1 MDKIDVVIVGA
12 GLSGLACAYKL
23 AEKDM
28 QVIVVERGDFP
39 GSKNVTGG
47 RLYTMPIKEMVGDM
61 LEGAPFERKIVRERW
76 SLLGEG
82 NSIGIDLTS
91 ERFRKEEHSFSILR
105 ATFDR
110 WLADKLMEKGVFVIP
125 KYRVDDLLWEDGKV
139 VAGVKAGQE
148 EIPAH
153 VVVAA
158 DGVLSF
164 MGEKAGLKPRMAA
177 RNYAVGIKEII
188 ELPEEKIND
197 RFNVEPG
204 EGVAHLFLGDVTKG
218 LFGGGFLYTNRESV
232 SLGVVVGIKA
242 LMESNQKLEAH
253 TLMDMFK
260 ERYEL
265 RTLIGDG
272 RLSEYSAHV
281 IPEGGYGG
289 ISKLY
294 GNGIILTGDAAGF
307 ALNMGVT
314 VRGME
319 FAIASGIVAAET
331 IIQAKEADDFSE
343 KSLARYEARLK
354 ETFVMKDLQTCKD
367 MPEFLD
373 NESFFAF
380 YPKCFPDLVEKVM
393 WFDQGPKTRLGKTL
407 WDNLK
412 SSGMLSF
419 KRLMELYKIKNL

>member
-47 RLYTMPIKEMVGDM
+47 SLYTMPIRAMVGDM

-76 SLLGEG
+76 SLLGED
-82 NSIGIDLTS
+82 NSLGIDLTS
-91 ERFRKEEHSFSILR
+91 EKFRKEDHSFSILR

-125 KYRVDDLLWEDGKV
+125 KYRVDDLLWEDGHI
-139 VAGVKAGQE
+139 AGVRAGQE
-148 EIPAH
+148 EIYAH

-164 MGEKAGLKPRMAA
+164 MGEKAGLKPKMSPH
-177 RNYAVGIKEII
+177 NYAVGIKEII

-218 LFGGGFLYTNRESV
+218 LFGGGFLYTNKESV
-232 SLGVVVGIKA
+232 SLGIVVGIKA
-242 LMESNQKLEAH
+242 LIESKQNFEAH

-265 RTLIGDG
+265 RTLIKDG
-272 RLSEYSAHV
+272 LLSEYSAHV
-281 IPEGGYGG
+281 IPEGGLGE
-289 ISKLY
+289 ISRLY

-319 FAIASGIVAAET
+319 FAIASGIKAAET
-331 IIQAKEADDFSE
+331 IIQAKEANDFSE
-343 KSLARYEARLK
+343 KSLAQYEARLK
-354 ETFVMKDLQTCKD
+354 ETFVLKDLQTCKD
-367 MPEFLD
+367 MPAFLD

-393 WFDQGPKTRLGKTL
+393 WFDQGPKTGIGKTA
-407 WDNLK
+407 WSQLK
-412 SSGMLSF
+412 SSGMMSW
-419 KRLMELYKIKNL
+419 KRLMELYRLKNL

>member
-23 AEKDM
+23 AEKGL
-28 QVIVVERGDFP
+28 QAIVVERGDFP

-47 RLYTMPIKEMVGDM
+47 RLYTMPIKDMAGDM

-76 SLLGEG
+76 SLLGDS
-82 NSIGIDLTS
+82 NSIGVDLTS
-91 ERFRKEEHSFSILR
+91 EKFRKEDHSFSILR

-110 WLADKLMEKGVFVIP
+110 WLADRLMEKGVFVIP
-125 KYRVDDLLWEDGKV
+125 KYRVDDLLWEDGA

-148 EIPAH
+148 EIYAH

-164 MGEKAGLKPRMAA
+164 IGEKAGLKPKMSP
-177 RNYAVGIKEII
+177 RNYAVGIKEVI

-218 LFGGGFLYTNRESV
+218 LFGGGFLYTNKESI
-232 SLGVVVGIKA
+232 SLGIVVGIKA
-242 LMESNQKLEAH
+242 LMENRQNIEAH
-253 TLMDMFK
+253 ALMDMFK

-265 RTLIGDG
+265 RTLIRDG

-281 IPEGGYGG
+281 IPEGGFGG
-289 ISKLY
+289 LSKLAS
-294 GNGIILTGDAAGF
+294 NGIILTGDAAGF

-319 FAIASGIVAAET
+319 FAIASGIVGAET
-331 IIQAKEADDFSE
+331 IIQAKESNDFSE
-343 KSLARYEARLK
+343 KSLSRYETRLK
-354 ETFVMKDLQTCKD
+354 ETFVVKDLQTCKD

-373 NESFFAF
+373 NESFFSF
-380 YPKCFPDLVEKVM
+380 YPKCFPDLAEKVM
-393 WFDQGPKTRLGKTL
+393 WFDKGPKPGIGKTA
-407 WDNLK
+407 WSSLK
-412 SSGMLSF
+412 SSGMVSF
-419 KRLMELYKIKNL
+419 KRLMELYRIKNI

>member
-23 AEKDM
+23 AETGM

-47 RLYTMPIKEMVGDM
+47 RLYTMPIREMVGDM
-61 LEGAPFERKIVRERW
+61 LDGAPFERKIVRERW
-76 SLLGEG
+76 SLLGDG
-82 NSIGIDLTS
+82 NSIGIDLAS
-91 ERFRKEEHSFSILR
+91 ERFRREDHSFSILR

-110 WLADKLMEKGVFVIP
+110 WLADRLMEKGVFVIP
-125 KYRVDDLLWEDGKV
+125 KYRVDDLLWEDGA

-148 EIPAH
+148 EINAH

-164 MGEKAGLKPRMAA
+164 MGEKAGLKPKMSP
-177 RNYAVGIKEII
+177 RNYAVGIKEVI

-197 RFNVEPG
+197 RFNVDPG

-232 SLGVVVGIKA
+232 SLGIVVGIKA
-242 LMESNQKLEAH
+242 LMENRQNIEAH
-253 TLMDMFK
+253 ELMDMFK

-265 RTLIGDG
+265 RTLIRDG

-281 IPEGGYGG
+281 IPEGGFKG
-289 ISKLY
+289 ISKLT

-319 FAIASGIVAAET
+319 FAIASGVIAAE
-331 IIQAKEADDFSE
+331 IIIKAKEANDFSE
-343 KSLARYEARLK
+343 KSLSQYEAKLR
-354 ETFVMKDLQTCKD
+354 ETFVLKDLQTCRD

-373 NESFFAF
+373 NDSFFAF

-393 WFDQGPKTRLGKTL
+393 WFDKGPKAGIGKTA
-407 WDNLK
+407 WSNLK

-419 KRLMELYKIKNL
+419 KRLMELYRIKNI

>member
-47 RLYTMPIKEMVGDM
+47 RLYTMPIREMVGDM

-76 SLLGEG
+76 SLLGDG

-110 WLADKLMEKGVFVIP
+110 WLADRLMEKGVFVIP
-125 KYRVDDLLWEDGKV
+125 KYRVDDLLWEDGK

-164 MGEKAGLKPRMAA
+164 IGEKAGLKPKMAA

-232 SLGVVVGIKA
+232 SIGVVVGIKA
-242 LMESNQKLEAH
+242 LMESNQNLEAH
-253 TLMDMFK
+253 MLIDMFK

-343 KSLARYEARLK
+343 KSLARYKARLK

-367 MPEFLD
+367 IPEFLD
-373 NESFFAF
+373 NDSFFAF

-419 KRLMELYKIKNL
+419 KRLMELYRIKNL

>member
-1 MDKIDVVIVGA
+1 MEKIDVVIVGG

-23 AEKDM
+23 AEKDL

-47 RLYTMPIKEMVGDM
+47 RLYMMPIREMVGDM
-61 LEGAPFERKIVRERW
+61 LDGAPFERKVVRERW

-82 NSIGIDLTS
+82 NSVGVDLMS
-91 ERFRKEEHSFSILR
+91 ESFRKEEHSYTVLR

-125 KYRVDDLLWEDGKV
+125 KYRVDDLLWEGNKV
-139 VAGVKAGQE
+139 VGVRAGTE
-148 EIPAH
+148 EIFAN
-153 VVVAA
+153 VVVAS

-164 MGEKAGLKPRMAA
+164 LGEKAGLRPKMEPG
-177 RNYAVGIKEII
+177 NYAVGIKEVI

-197 RFNVEPG
+197 RFNVLSG

-218 LFGGGFLYTNRESV
+218 LFGGGFLYTNKESV

-242 LMESNQKLEAH
+242 LMGRTPSLEAH
-253 TLMDMFK
+253 TLVEMFK

-265 RTLIGDG
+265 KNLIKDG

-289 ISKLY
+289 ISKIY

-319 FAIASGIVAAET
+319 FAIASGIIGAEA
-331 IIQAKEADDFSE
+331 ILKAKERDDYSE
-343 KSLARYEARLK
+343 KTLSSYETRLK
-354 ETFVMKDLQTCKD
+354 ETFVLQDLQTCQS
-367 MPEFLD
+367 MPAYLD
-373 NESFFAF
+373 NEAFFNL
-380 YPKCFPDLVEKVM
+380 YPRSIPDLAEKIM
-393 WFDQGPKTRLGKTL
+393 WFDRGPKAKIGKTL
-407 WDNLK
+407 WENMKTSGLLSLK
-412 SSGMLSF
+412 SLI
-419 KRLMELYKIKNL
+419 ELYKIKNL

>member
-47 RLYTMPIKEMVGDM
+47 RLYAMPIRAMVGDM

-76 SLLGEG
+76 SLLGED
-82 NSIGIDLTS
+82 NSLGIDLTS
-91 ERFRKEEHSFSILR
+91 EKFRKEDHSFSILR

-125 KYRVDDLLWEDGKV
+125 KYRVDDLLWEDGHI
-139 VAGVKAGQE
+139 AGVRAGQE
-148 EIPAH
+148 EIYAH

-164 MGEKAGLKPRMAA
+164 MGEKAGLKPKMSPH
-177 RNYAVGIKEII
+177 NYAVGIKEII

-218 LFGGGFLYTNRESV
+218 LFGGGFLYTNKESV
-232 SLGVVVGIKA
+232 SLGIVVGIKA
-242 LMESNQKLEAH
+242 LIESKQNFEAH

-265 RTLIGDG
+265 RTLIKDG
-272 RLSEYSAHV
+272 LLSEYSAHV
-281 IPEGGYGG
+281 IPEGGLGG
-289 ISKLY
+289 ISRLY

-319 FAIASGIVAAET
+319 FAIASGIKAAET
-331 IIQAKEADDFSE
+331 IIQAKEANDFSE
-343 KSLARYEARLK
+343 KSLAKYEASLK
-354 ETFVMKDLQTCKD
+354 ETFVLKDLQTCKD
-367 MPEFLD
+367 MPAFLD

-393 WFDQGPKTRLGKTL
+393 WFDQGPKTGIGKTA
-407 WDNLK
+407 WSQLK
-412 SSGMLSF
+412 SSGMMSW
-419 KRLMELYKIKNL
+419 KRLMELYRLKNL

>member
-47 RLYTMPIKEMVGDM
+47 RLYTMPIREMVGDM

-110 WLADKLMEKGVFVIP
+110 WLADRLMEKGVFVIP
-125 KYRVDDLLWEDGKV
+125 KYRVDDLLWEDGK

-164 MGEKAGLKPRMAA
+164 MGEKAGLKPKMAA

-242 LMESNQKLEAH
+242 LMESNQNLEAH

>member
-1 MDKIDVVIVGA
+1 
-12 GLSGLACAYKL
+12 
-23 AEKDM
+23 
-28 QVIVVERGDFP
+28 
-39 GSKNVTGG
+39 
-47 RLYTMPIKEMVGDM
+47 MPIRTLVGDM

-91 ERFRKEEHSFSILR
+91 EKFRKEDHSFSILR

-125 KYRVDDLLWEDGKV
+125 KYRVDDLLWENGYIV
-139 VAGVKAGQE
+139 GVRAGQE
-148 EIPAH
+148 EIYAH

-164 MGEKAGLKPRMAA
+164 MGEKAGLKPKMSPH
-177 RNYAVGIKEII
+177 NYAVGIKEII

-218 LFGGGFLYTNRESV
+218 LFGGGFLYTNKESV
-232 SLGVVVGIKA
+232 SLGIVVGIKA
-242 LMESNQKLEAH
+242 LIESKQNFEAH

-265 RTLIGDG
+265 RTLIKDG
-272 RLSEYSAHV
+272 LLSEYSAHV
-281 IPEGGYGG
+281 IPEGGFSG

-319 FAIASGIVAAET
+319 FAIASGIKAAET
-331 IIQAKEADDFSE
+331 IIQAKEANDFSE
-343 KSLARYEARLK
+343 KSLAQYEARLK
-354 ETFVMKDLQTCKD
+354 ETFVLKDLQTCKD
-367 MPEFLD
+367 MPAFLD
-373 NESFFAF
+373 NESFFTF

-393 WFDQGPKTRLGKTL
+393 WFDQGPKTGIGKTA
-407 WDNLK
+407 WSQLK
-412 SSGMLSF
+412 SSGMMSW
-419 KRLMELYKIKNL
+419 KRLIELYRIKNL

>member
-12 GLSGLACAYKL
+12 GLSGLTCAYKL

-47 RLYTMPIKEMVGDM
+47 RLYTMPIREMVGDM

-76 SLLGEG
+76 SLLGDG

-110 WLADKLMEKGVFVIP
+110 WLADRLMEKGVFVIP
-125 KYRVDDLLWEDGKV
+125 KYRVDDLLWEDGK

-164 MGEKAGLKPRMAA
+164 IGEKAGLKPKMAA

-204 EGVAHLFLGDVTKG
+204 EGVAHLFLGDVTQG

-242 LMESNQKLEAH
+242 LMESNQNLEAH

-281 IPEGGYGG
+281 VPEGGYGG

-393 WFDQGPKTRLGKTL
+393 WFDQGSKTRLGKTL
-407 WDNLK
+407 WSNLK

>member
-47 RLYTMPIKEMVGDM
+47 RLYTMPIREMVGDM

-76 SLLGEG
+76 SLLGDG

-110 WLADKLMEKGVFVIP
+110 WLADRLMEKGVFVIP
-125 KYRVDDLLWEDGKV
+125 KYRVDDLLWEDGK

-164 MGEKAGLKPRMAA
+164 IGEKAGLKPKMAA

-204 EGVAHLFLGDVTKG
+204 EGVAHLFLGDVTQG

-242 LMESNQKLEAH
+242 LMESNQNLEAH

-281 IPEGGYGG
+281 VPEGGYGG

-393 WFDQGPKTRLGKTL
+393 WFDQGSKTRLGKTL
-407 WDNLK
+407 WSNLK

>member
-47 RLYTMPIKEMVGDM
+47 RLYTMPIKEVVGDM

-110 WLADKLMEKGVFVIP
+110 WLADRLMEKGVFVIP
-125 KYRVDDLLWEDGKV
+125 KYRVDDLLWEDGK

-242 LMESNQKLEAH
+242 LMESNQNLEAH

>member
-76 SLLGEG
+76 SLLGGG

-110 WLADKLMEKGVFVIP
+110 WLADRLMEKGVFVIP
-125 KYRVDDLLWEDGKV
+125 KYRVDDLLWEDGK

-204 EGVAHLFLGDVTKG
+204 EGVTHLFLGDVTKG

-242 LMESNQKLEAH
+242 LMESNQNLEAH

-354 ETFVMKDLQTCKD
+354 ETFVMKDIQTCKD

-419 KRLMELYKIKNL
+419 KRLMELYRIKNL

>member
-76 SLLGEG
+76 SLLGDG
-82 NSIGIDLTS
+82 NSIGINLTS

-110 WLADKLMEKGVFVIP
+110 WLADRLMEKGVFVIP

-139 VAGVKAGQE
+139 AGVKAGQE

-153 VVVAA
+153 VIVAA

-164 MGEKAGLKPRMAA
+164 IGEKAGLKPKMAA
-177 RNYAVGIKEII
+177 RNYAVGIKEIV

-232 SLGVVVGIKA
+232 SIGVVVGIKA
-242 LMESNQKLEAH
+242 LMENNQNLEAH

-319 FAIASGIVAAET
+319 FAIASGIMAAET

-393 WFDQGPKTRLGKTL
+393 WFDQGPKTRIGKTL

>member
-47 RLYTMPIKEMVGDM
+47 RLYMKPISEMAGDM

-82 NSIGIDLTS
+82 NSIGIDLAS
-91 ERFRKEEHSFSILR
+91 ERFRKEEHSYSILR

-125 KYRVDDLLWEDGKV
+125 KYRVDDLLWEDKN
-139 VAGVKAGQE
+139 VAGVKAGSE
-148 EIPAH
+148 EIYAN

-164 MGEKAGLKPRMAA
+164 MGDKAGLKPKMIS
-177 RNYAVGIKEII
+177 RNHAVGIKEII
-188 ELPEEKIND
+188 ELPEEKVND

-242 LMESNQKLEAH
+242 LMESKKNLEAH

-265 RTLIGDG
+265 RTLIKDG

-331 IIQAKEADDFSE
+331 IIKAKEAGDFSE
-343 KSLARYEARLK
+343 KSLAHYEARLK
-354 ETFVMKDLQTCKD
+354 ETFVMKDLQTCKE

-373 NESFFAF
+373 NEAFFAF

-393 WFDQGPKTRLGKTL
+393 WFDQGPKAGIGKTV
-407 WDNLK
+407 WSNLK
-412 SSGMLSF
+412 SSGMLNF
-419 KRLMELYKIKNL
+419 KRLMELYRIKNI

>member
-47 RLYTMPIKEMVGDM
+47 RLYTMPIRAMVGDM

-76 SLLGEG
+76 SLLGED
-82 NSIGIDLTS
+82 NSLGIDLTS
-91 ERFRKEEHSFSILR
+91 EKFRKEDHSFSILR

-125 KYRVDDLLWEDGKV
+125 KYRVDDLLWEDGHI
-139 VAGVKAGQE
+139 AGVRAGQE
-148 EIPAH
+148 EIYAH

-164 MGEKAGLKPRMAA
+164 MGEKAGLKPKMSPH
-177 RNYAVGIKEII
+177 NYAVGIKEII

-218 LFGGGFLYTNRESV
+218 LFGGGFLYTNKESV
-232 SLGVVVGIKA
+232 SLGIVVGIKA
-242 LMESNQKLEAH
+242 LIESKQNFEAH

-265 RTLIGDG
+265 RTLIKDG
-272 RLSEYSAHV
+272 LLSEYSAHV
-281 IPEGGYGG
+281 IPEGGIGG

-319 FAIASGIVAAET
+319 FAIASGIKAAET
-331 IIQAKEADDFSE
+331 IIQAKEANDFSE
-343 KSLARYEARLK
+343 KSLAKYEASLK
-354 ETFVMKDLQTCKD
+354 ETFVLKDLQTCKD
-367 MPEFLD
+367 MPAFLD

-393 WFDQGPKTRLGKTL
+393 WFDQGPKTGIGKTA
-407 WDNLK
+407 WSQLK
-412 SSGMLSF
+412 SSGMMSW
-419 KRLMELYKIKNL
+419 KRLMELYRLKNL

>member
-39 GSKNVTGG
+39 GSKNVSGG
-47 RLYTMPIKEMVGDM
+47 RLYTMPIREMVGDM

-110 WLADKLMEKGVFVIP
+110 WLADRLMEKGVFVIP
-125 KYRVDDLLWEDGKV
+125 KYRVDDLLWEDGK

-164 MGEKAGLKPRMAA
+164 IGEKAGLKPKMVA

-242 LMESNQKLEAH
+242 LMESNQNLEAH
-253 TLMDMFK
+253 NLMDMFK

-343 KSLARYEARLK
+343 ESLARYEARLK

>member
-76 SLLGEG
+76 SLLGDG

-110 WLADKLMEKGVFVIP
+110 WLADRLMEKGVFVIP
-125 KYRVDDLLWEDGKV
+125 KYRVDDLLWEDGK

-164 MGEKAGLKPRMAA
+164 MGEKAGLKPKMAA

-188 ELPEEKIND
+188 EFPEEKIND

-204 EGVAHLFLGDVTKG
+204 EGVTHLFLGDVTKG

-242 LMESNQKLEAH
+242 LMESNQNLEAH
-253 TLMDMFK
+253 SLMDMFK

-319 FAIASGIVAAET
+319 FAIASGILAAET
-331 IIQAKEADDFSE
+331 IIQAKEAGDFSE